1 MDLLRRLKCFLGFLG
16 QKWVENKFLGKKLTS
31 LDFLTT
37 TVIGIW
43 KKLNDP
49 LLNLFKKNKTGSTT
63 PLAIKRRAQ
72 AHEALLN
79 RLGVLT

>member
-49 LLNLFKKNKTGSTT
+49 LLNLFKKK
-63 PLAIKRRAQ
+63 Q
-72 AHEALLN
+72 N
-79 RLGVLT
+79 RVDDPTCHKKKGPGTRGLTK

>member
-43 KKLNDP
+43 KQLNDP
-49 LLNLFKKNKTGSTT
+49 LLNLF
-63 PLAIKRRAQ
+63 
-72 AHEALLN
+72 
-79 RLGVLT
+79 